1 MGDRAMPN
9 QAKILVAQAAAW
21 SRFKALIG
29 LVLVA
34 LAGCFGAPA
43 MRYDIQEYNKQTVMS
58 EQKML
63 LFNLGRL
70 NQGLPPHFTMLAT
83 VSQSRTFTGTAGF
96 KWSNPATWSSPFTAT
111 NTESPTIQFV
121 PVQGQD
127 FANRFESP
135 LTDKFALFLEDRSW
149 YATSAEQEEV
159 VLFFAQSLI
168 LSHGDNDKCKFG
180 NGLYVNRFPD
190 PRDIHPDENQ
200 YYSLLSACVEEI
212 VQSYTD
218 YVQIDGSHPVPT
230 IDSIAPLGAD
240 IVTALGAGYKWTGGD
255 GKYQL
260 TNPVRVLAWLDYTPK
275 IVAPQEPPPPR
286 NEPVPPVF
294 TLPSNPRWPELTSF
308 YVPKDYKPSVYTVST
323 HGAGSAQNV
332 NVLVS
337 DGYGLAR
344 DESGNLRRDSH
355 GHYIA
360 EKKRSIAHT
369 ATGLRST
376 GSPTITRTGNID
388 AHDIGSRIAG
398 DGIPDNARI
407 VAINSRAHTAT
418 MSIPATRGSERMMS
432 VGEVE
437 GFSDRFSYSDEVIN
451 DVWPVTQNYFYVE
464 LRKNETRPPGQLI
477 TDATAE
483 RDCFASPGADPDNG
497 LVCGYFKIGNLLQ
510 IMQRLAEMACTSTDP
525 ARSSCSSGNFGIGY
539 HVPSWADTSASFTNT
554 DGIEEYVW
562 VPAHNP
568 ETQPELADRDRRAFF
583 TLYKLYQM
591 SLVNTSQLVSGA
603 PSITIPASK

>member
-1 MGDRAMPN
+1 
-9 QAKILVAQAAAW
+9 
-21 SRFKALIG
+21 
-29 LVLVA
+29 
-34 LAGCFGAPA
+34 
-43 MRYDIQEYNKQTVMS
+43 MRYDIQEYNKQTVSS

-70 NQGLPPHFTMLAT
+70 NQGLPPHFMMLAT

-96 KWSNPATWSSPFTAT
+96 NWANPATWSVPFTAT

-149 YATSAEQEEV
+149 YATSAEQEEI
-159 VLFFAQSLI
+159 VLLFAQSLI
-168 LSHGDNDKCKFG
+168 LSHGDNDKCKMG
-180 NGLYVNRFPD
+180 NGLYVNRLPD
-190 PRDIHPDENQ
+190 ARDIHPYENQ
-200 YYSLLSACVEEI
+200 YYRQFSACVEEI

-230 IDSIAPLGAD
+230 IDSIAPVGAD

-260 TNPVRVLAWLDYTPK
+260 TTPIRVLAWLDYTPR
-275 IVAPQEPPPPR
+275 IVAPPEPRPPR

-294 TLPSNPRWPELTSF
+294 TLPSNPRWPELTYF
-308 YVPKDYKPSVYTVST
+308 YVPKDYKPRVYPLST
-323 HGAGSAQNV
+323 HGAGSLHNV
-332 NVLVS
+332 NVLVP

-344 DESGNLRRDSH
+344 DASGYLITDNH
-355 GHYIA
+355 GHYVV
-360 EKKRSIAHT
+360 EKERSVE
-369 ATGLRST
+369 
-376 GSPTITRTGNID
+376 N
-388 AHDIGSRIAG
+388 
-398 DGIPDNARI
+398 
-407 VAINSRAHTAT
+407 VNS
-418 MSIPATRGSERMMS
+418 
-432 VGEVE
+432 
-437 GFSDRFSYSDEVIN
+437 FDRFSYSDEVIN

-464 LRKNETRPPGQLI
+464 LRKNGTRPPAHPI
-477 TDATAE
+477 TDEIAE
-483 RDCFASPGADPDNG
+483 RDCFTRPGADPDNG

-568 ETQPELADRDRRAFF
+568 DTQHELAERDRRAFF

-603 PSITIPASK
+603 PAITIPAGK